1 MFTTVG
7 FNLLLVFTAVN
18 SIMIPFINNATLI
31 SISNTSTVIIANKT
45 CKECLCLSFPYAALN
60 CLSNNTCQFFNTF
73 PLVYKIQLTLQ
84 AHLYF
89 LQGVFPNKSQPCFS
103 DTTCLLNR
111 FNASNKI
118 YATVSYSRSMFIDNH
133 GYLVTVSQGMSTL
146 VRLYSGNLSV
156 VSNPSCQPFNDM
168 PYGIAYYN
176 ETYYVAFTNYIL
188 AIDSNNL
195 TILQNI
201 TASYLKGAR
210 YMIFSSNGELM
221 IATSMSNSYLLFFNQ
236 TGNRSSNYSF
246 IKSQLVNYSNPYG
259 LWYVNDSYFYVT
271 SLTGNAIYAYSAIN
285 NSLVWQERLL
295 FYVYA
300 SPSTNSAINLTIDQY
315 NRYWVSSGSNGVQ
328 IYNNQG
334 ILMGTIKNICPFAFD
349 VLITSDYVLYVS
361 CFNSNQIWRIDL
373 NN

>member
-1 MFTTVG
+1 MLSSITQLYFIQEHFQEMFTTVG

-31 SISNTSTVIIANKT
+31 SISNTST
-45 CKECLCLSFPYAALN
+45 AALN
-60 CLSNNTCQFFNTF
+60 FFSNNTCQFFNTF

-118 YATVSYSRSMFIDNH
+118 YTTVSYSRSMFIDNH

-201 TASYLKGAR
+201 TASYLNGAR

-221 IATSMSNSYLLFFNQ
+221 IAT
-236 TGNRSSNYSF
+236 
-246 IKSQLVNYSNPYG
+246 
-259 LWYVNDSYFYVT
+259 
-271 SLTGNAIYAYSAIN
+271 
-285 NSLVWQERLL
+285 
-295 FYVYA
+295 
-300 SPSTNSAINLTIDQY
+300 
-315 NRYWVSSGSNGVQ
+315 
-328 IYNNQG
+328 
-334 ILMGTIKNICPFAFD
+334 
-349 VLITSDYVLYVS
+349 
-361 CFNSNQIWRIDL
+361 
-373 NN
+373 